1 MSLTKK
7 EWISLEKKASYLRHK
22 TAEVCVWAKGA
33 HIGGAYSSADVLTA
47 LYYYVM
53 NFNKDNY
60 LDDNR
65 DRLIISKGHAG
76 VITAPILA
84 DIGILDESLLPTYN
98 HTGSPFGVHLDKRK
112 VPGLEA
118 STGSL
123 GHGLSIGLGLAMAAR
138 LKKKDYF
145 TYVLLGDGECDEGS
159 IWEAAMSVAHFKVT
173 NLITIVDRNKCMIDG
188 RTEDVMS
195 LEPFADKWR
204 AFGFDV
210 IEVDGHNMDEIITAL
225 LQAKANK
232 TDKPICIILNTFK
245 GEGVGF
251 MKDNYKWHYGT
262 LNEEQ
267 LAEAFRDLD
276 EYEAQRIARAEKEGK

>member
-1 MSLTKK
+1 MSLTK
-7 EWISLEKKASYLRHK
+7 EQWIELEKKVSAIRRK

-33 HIGGAYSSADVLTA
+33 HIGGAYSSADALVA
-47 LYYYVM
+47 LYYHVM
-53 NFNKDNY
+53 NFSKENY
-60 LDDNR
+60 LSPDR

-84 DIGILDESLLPTYN
+84 DLGIMDEALLPTYN

-112 VPGLEA
+112 VKGLEA

-138 LKKKDYF
+138 LNQKDYF

-159 IWEAAMSVAHFKVT
+159 IWEAAMSVAHYKMT
-173 NLITIVDRNKCMIDG
+173 NLITLVDRNNCMIDG
-188 RTEDVMS
+188 RTEDVMR

-210 IEVDGHNMDEIITAL
+210 VEIDGHSFPEIISAL
-225 LQAKANK
+225 ENAKANQ

-251 MKDNYKWHYGT
+251 MRDNYKWHYGT

-267 LAEAFRDLD
+267 LAEAFSDLKA
-276 EYEAQRIARAEKEGK
+276 YEEARIARAEKEGK

>member
-1 MSLTKK
+1 
-7 EWISLEKKASYLRHK
+7 
-22 TAEVCVWAKGA
+22 
-33 HIGGAYSSADVLTA
+33 
-47 LYYYVM
+47 M
-53 NFNKDNY
+53 NFGKENY
-60 LDDNR
+60 LSPDR

-84 DIGILDESLLPTYN
+84 DLGIMDEALLPSYN

-112 VPGLEA
+112 VKGLEA

-138 LKKKDYF
+138 LNQKDYT

-159 IWEAAMSVAHFKVT
+159 IWEAAMSAAHFKMT
-173 NLITIVDRNKCMIDG
+173 NLITLVDRNNCMIDG
-188 RTEDVMS
+188 RTEDVMA

-204 AFGFDV
+204 AFGF
-210 IEVDGHNMDEIITAL
+210 EVMEIDGHLFPEIISAL
-225 LQAKANK
+225 EKAKANK
-232 TDKPICIILNTFK
+232 TDKPVCIILNTFK

-251 MKDNYKWHYGT
+251 MRDNYKWHYGT

-267 LAEAFRDLD
+267 LAEAFADL
-276 EYEAQRIARAEKEGK
+276 EAYETARIARAEKEGK

>member
-1 MSLTKK
+1 MSLTK
-7 EWISLEKKASYLRHK
+7 EQWISLEKKASYLRHK
-22 TAEVCVWAKGA
+22 TAEVCVWANGA

-60 LDDNR
+60 LDEDR

-84 DIGILDESLLPTYN
+84 DLGIVDEALLPTYN

-138 LKKKDYF
+138 LRNKKYF

-159 IWEAAMSVAHFKVT
+159 VWEAAMSIAHFKVT
-173 NLITIVDRNKCMIDG
+173 NVITLIDRNQCMIDG
-188 RTEDVMS
+188 RTEDVMG

-204 AFGFDV
+204 AFGFEV
-210 IEVDGHNMDEIITAL
+210 IEIDGHNMDEIVTAL
-225 LQAKANK
+225 EKAKAN
-232 TDKPICIILNTFK
+232 TSEKPIAIILNTFK

-251 MKDNYKWHYGT
+251 MRDNYKWHYGT
-262 LNEEQ
+262 MNEEQ

-276 EYEAQRIARAEKEGK
+276 EYEKVRIARAEKEGK

>member
-1 MSLTKK
+1 MSLTK
-7 EWISLEKKASYLRHK
+7 EQWIQLEKKASAIRRK

-33 HIGGAYSSADVLTA
+33 HIGGAYSSADALVA
-47 LYYYVM
+47 LYYHVM
-53 NFNKDNY
+53 NFNKENY
-60 LDDNR
+60 LSPDR

-84 DIGILDESLLPTYN
+84 DLGMMDEALLPTYN

-112 VPGLEA
+112 VKGLEA

-138 LKKKDYF
+138 LNQKDYF

-159 IWEAAMSVAHFKVT
+159 IWEAAMSAAHFKMT
-173 NLITIVDRNKCMIDG
+173 NLVTLVDRNNCMIDG
-188 RTEDVMS
+188 RTEDVMR

-204 AFGFDV
+204 AFGF
-210 IEVDGHNMDEIITAL
+210 EVMEIDGHSFPEIISAL
-225 LQAKANK
+225 EKAKANK
-232 TDKPICIILNTFK
+232 TDKPVCIILNTFK

-251 MKDNYKWHYGT
+251 MRDNYKWHYGT

-267 LAEAFRDLD
+267 LAEAFADLD
-276 EYEAQRIARAEKEGK
+276 AYEKERIARAEKEGK